1 MKTHVEPMGHN
12 IKLFSAACLQIEPS
26 LHSSFCFI
34 VRFIPA
40 IDRIHSRYFLQM
52 QFLVTAQI
60 KTIRSIVTGGDGTAF
75 MTAIKGT
82 NYFRNSLK

>member
-34 VRFIPA
+34 VCFILPA
-40 IDRIHSRYFLQM
+40 IDRIHPRYFLQM
-52 QFLVTAQI
+52 QFLETAKMQR
-60 KTIRSIVTGGDGTAF
+60 KPKQSEAS
-75 MTAIKGT
+75 
-82 NYFRNSLK
+82 SLEEMEPPS